1 LPTKPTSYCTVFYHP
16 NEPQDILNYLREN
29 GVPVKPMPN
38 LSFDYLLAYGETR
51 VGVERKESKD
61 FVQSII
67 DGRLWEQLYIMS
79 TLSPLSYLVIIGNV
93 SLALIERGFPRSAY
107 LGALASAT
115 LKKSPEGF
123 MGHVSV
129 IVLDTSYDF
138 KEFLR
143 LLCRKLTEEH
153 VRLPVRPARKADLR
167 ALQVQTLA
175 TLPGVGEKRARGLLE
190 AFGNI
195 YNVVNADPRALA
207 RVLGEKRALKV
218 YRFLRGEL

>member
-1 LPTKPTSYCTVFYHP
+1 LSSKPPTYCTVFHHP
-16 NEPQDILNYLREN
+16 GEPQDILNYLGEN
-29 GVPVKPMPN
+29 GVPVKPMPS
-38 LSFDYLLAYGETR
+38 LSFDYLLAYEDKR
-51 VGVERKESKD
+51 VGVERKESSD

-67 DGRLWEQLYIMS
+67 DGRLWEQLYVMS
-79 TLSPLSYLVIIGNV
+79 TLCPLSYLVIIGNV

-107 LGALASAT
+107 LGALASVT

-143 LLCRKLTEEH
+143 LLCRKLTEED

-167 ALQVQTLA
+167 ALQVQTLS
-175 TLPGVGEKRARGLLE
+175 TLPGVGEKRARVLLE
-190 AFGNI
+190 VFGNI

-207 RVLGEKRALKV
+207 RVLGEKRATKV

>member
-1 LPTKPTSYCTVFYHP
+1 MPTKPTSYCTVFYHP
-16 NEPQDILNYLREN
+16 NEPQDILDYLREN
-29 GVPVKPMPN
+29 SVPVKPMPS
-38 LSFDYLLAYGETR
+38 LSFDYLLAYEDKR
-51 VGVERKESKD
+51 VGVERKESPD

-67 DGRLWEQLYIMS
+67 DGRLWEQLYVMS
-79 TLSPLSYLVIIGNV
+79 TLCPLSYLVIIGNI
-93 SLALIERGFPRSAY
+93 SMALIERGFPRSAY

-143 LLCRKLTEEH
+143 LLCRKLTEED
-153 VRLPVRPARKADLR
+153 VRLPVKPTRKADLR

-175 TLPGVGEKRARGLLE
+175 TLPGVGEKYARRLLE
-190 AFGNI
+190 TFGSI
-195 YNVVNADPRALA
+195 YNVVNADVKSLA